1 MGHDAIVKVGIDIY
15 TEIKKKQIDKRKIQ
29 VLHSLGAIT
38 HFYDPLHDIYLS
50 VFLLAFFLPSL
61 V

>member
-15 TEIKKKQIDKRKIQ
+15 TEIKKKHIDKRKIQ